1 MKKVFIS
8 VPMKDRTKENIEK
21 SIEKIK
27 QYAKLVIDDELEFV
41 NTEVQ
46 EEAPYETQKQAVWY
60 LGKSLEILSTCDII
74 MVPSKYGWYS
84 FNGCEIEKEVSEK
97 YGICVIEYSLYFFC
111 RDIFGEDVCVDD
123 DEELDDDEESD
134 EDYK

>member
-1 MKKVFIS
+1 MRKVFIS

-27 QYAKLVIDDELEFV
+27 AYAKLVIDDELEFV

-46 EEAPYETQKQAVWY
+46 EKAPYNTKKEAVWY
-60 LGKSLEILSTCDII
+60 LGKSLEILSTCDIL
-74 MVPSKYGWYS
+74 MAPSNDGWYT
-84 FNGCEIEKEVSEK
+84 FNGCEIEKEVSDR
-97 YGICVIEYSLYFFC
+97 YGISKLEYDLYLFC
-111 RDIFGEDVCVDD
+111 KDIYGEEICVDVF
-123 DEELDDDEESD
+123 DEESD